1 LQAQDSPPLGLLS
14 FDVESYMEEGEVTS
28 ASTSDQQEETI
39 LADAVKDRLR
49 EMLTHL
55 ERDIHELDQNAEPI
69 RSAFL
74 AIKSQLSPELFT
86 ALSPAA
92 FIEGHEFKIIE
103 AQNRLAD
110 RAAQQSLNERKDVN
124 KREVQ
129 DLRQIV
135 DSLTEA
141 PLKIDEELD

>member
-1 LQAQDSPPLGLLS
+1 MQAQDSPPLGLLS